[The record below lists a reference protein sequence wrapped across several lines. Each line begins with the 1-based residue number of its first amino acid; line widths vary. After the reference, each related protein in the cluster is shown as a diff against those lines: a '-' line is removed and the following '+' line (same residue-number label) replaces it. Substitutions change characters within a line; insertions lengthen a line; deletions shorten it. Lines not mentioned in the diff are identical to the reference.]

1 MERKEREIADMKG
14 SYDAVIQKMNNDH
27 TFALDQGKQF
37 QISGV
42 FAAFDGFHLQ
52 REIPLTQ
59 S

>member
-1 MERKEREIADMKG
+1 MKRKEREIADMKG

-37 QISGV
+37 QLSEV
-42 FAAFDGFHLQ
+42 FTAFDGFHLQ

>member
-27 TFALDQGKQF
+27 TFALDQGEQF
-37 QISGV
+37 QLSRV

-52 REIPLTQ
+52 RENPLTQ

>member
-1 MERKEREIADMKG
+1 MKG

-27 TFALDQGKQF
+27 AFALDQGKQF
-37 QISGV
+37 QLSEV